1 MTIRSKTRAARNSDA
16 VQFLENVAGGPLTFG
31 RMLRSIRLG
40 EEMNQTDFAK
50 RLGVSKAHLCD
61 IELGRRGVAPAR
73 AWGWGKKLGYSPE
86 QFVELALEANLAK
99 DGLRYK
105 VKLEVA

>member
-1 MTIRSKTRAARNSDA
+1 MSTKTRKSDA
-16 VQFLENVAGGPLTFG
+16 VRFLEKLAGGPLTFG

-40 EEMNQTDFAK
+40 EELSQTDFAG

-61 IELGRRGVAPAR
+61 IEKGRRTVGPAR
-73 AWGWGKKLGYSPE
+73 AWAWGKKLGYPPE
-86 QFVELALEANLAK
+86 QFVELALEASLAN
-99 DGLRYK
+99 DGLKYK